1 MPKSVFTDAYRI
13 IIEDL
18 VAARRAKKVSQAE
31 LAARLDKVKSFV
43 AKVER
48 RGRRLDVLEFCA
60 VSRALGYDES
70 ELLARIAA
78 RLPRE
83 IEI

>member
-1 MPKSVFTDAYRI
+1 MPKSVFTDAYKI
-13 IIEDL
+13 LIEDL

-70 ELLARIAA
+70 ELLARISA